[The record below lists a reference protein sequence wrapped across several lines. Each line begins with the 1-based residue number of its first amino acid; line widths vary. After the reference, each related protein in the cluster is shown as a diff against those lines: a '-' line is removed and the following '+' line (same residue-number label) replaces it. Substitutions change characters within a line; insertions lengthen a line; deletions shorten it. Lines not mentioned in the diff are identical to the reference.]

1 MDWLPVVLL
10 FILAFMSLCML
21 AARTVAFSE
30 LAEKY
35 GLLRGEYK
43 RALYLI
49 GVLTGKED
57 EDENPNT

>member
-1 MDWLPVVLL
+1 MDWLPIVCL
-10 FILAFMSLCML
+10 FILAFMALCML

-43 RALYLI
+43 RALDII
-49 GVLTGKED
+49 GMMTGKDDEED
-57 EDENPNT
+57 KS

>member
-10 FILAFMSLCML
+10 FILTFMSLCML
-21 AARTVAFSE
+21 MARTVAFSE

-43 RALYLI
+43 RALDII
-49 GVLTGKED
+49 GMMTGKED
-57 EDENPNT
+57 ET